1 MSQRFENAYAPTYV
15 MCMYL
20 FVVIYMNLVHDSTW
34 RRMQINDNI
43 LFVRIGTELG
53 QLGVRN
59 SQLLV
64 VVCVNL
70 NANGI

>member
-1 MSQRFENAYAPTYV
+1 
-15 MCMYL
+15 
-20 FVVIYMNLVHDSTW
+20 
-34 RRMQINDNI
+34 MQINDNI

-59 SQLLV
+59 SQVLV
-64 VVCVNL
+64 VVVGVL